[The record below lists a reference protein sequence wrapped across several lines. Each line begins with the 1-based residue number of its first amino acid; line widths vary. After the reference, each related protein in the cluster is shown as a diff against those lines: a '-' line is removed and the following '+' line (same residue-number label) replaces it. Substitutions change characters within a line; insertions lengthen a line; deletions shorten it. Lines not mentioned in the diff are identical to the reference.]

1 MIARS
6 ITARFRRPPLPS
18 REVSSTK
25 LTLNMLDP
33 REGRSATAF
42 AFLFG
47 HAAYTAKREGNP
59 TFAFF
64 IARK

>member
-1 MIARS
+1 
-6 ITARFRRPPLPS
+6 
-18 REVSSTK
+18 
-25 LTLNMLDP
+25 MLDP
-33 REGRSATAF
+33 REGRNMTAF